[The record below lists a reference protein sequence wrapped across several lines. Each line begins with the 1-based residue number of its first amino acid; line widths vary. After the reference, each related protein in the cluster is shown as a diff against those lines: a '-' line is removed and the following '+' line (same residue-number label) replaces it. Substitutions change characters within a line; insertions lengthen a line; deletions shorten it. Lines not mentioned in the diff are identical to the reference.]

1 MRSAYK
7 ILVGKP
13 EPKRPLR
20 KLRRRWENDI
30 RMDIKEIWGED
41 DWINVAQYM
50 DHWWDLVTTLMNIL
64 IP

>member
-1 MRSAYK
+1 
-7 ILVGKP
+7 
-13 EPKRPLR
+13 
-20 KLRRRWENDI
+20 
-30 RMDIKEIWGED
+30 MDIKEIWGED